1 MRRFALP
8 LMTIALISSTLVGV
22 QGQPRLTRQQIMA
35 SADKNGD
42 GKIDRVEF
50 LERMR
55 EAFFF
60 VDANKDGVLTLDEYQ
75 RIEGA
80 DPKGFA
86 RADRNH
92 DGKLALEEFLKAV
105 NEDFDAADT
114 NHDGVLDEEEV
125 KAWIAD

>member
-8 LMTIALISSTLVGV
+8 LMTIALISTTLVGV

-42 GKIDRVEF
+42 GKIDRIEF

-60 VDANKDGVLTLDEYQ
+60 QMAV
-75 RIEGA
+75 
-80 DPKGFA
+80 A
-86 RADRNH
+86 RASPAIHLRPSR
-92 DGKLALEEFLKAV
+92 
-105 NEDFDAADT
+105 AAWLRMAAISRARVRWGYASGLISQ
-114 NHDGVLDEEEV
+114 NGGRCVSR
-125 KAWIAD
+125 